1 MLGLGAEKC
10 AGSSYDPDFLDDQSL
25 RPELQMLN
33 LHQCVRV
40 SVRVC
45 VCSVDSSC
53 QAREEPHCAQA

>member
-45 VCSVDSSC
+45 VCVV
-53 QAREEPHCAQA
+53 